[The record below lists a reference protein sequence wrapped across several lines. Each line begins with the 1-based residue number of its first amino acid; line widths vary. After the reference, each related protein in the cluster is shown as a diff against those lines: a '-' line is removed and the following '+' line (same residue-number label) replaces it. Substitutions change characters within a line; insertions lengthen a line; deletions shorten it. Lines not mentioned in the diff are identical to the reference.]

1 MAEVTAAGTRGARL
15 AEASAGALERLL
27 AVYAQVL
34 FSRSVVVGLL
44 LLLATAVAPRAGL
57 MGVLAVVTADV
68 FARVLGLEQRV
79 IASGVYGYNALL
91 LGLGVGQSFAG
102 FGSVIGVTVL
112 AAVASVVVT
121 AALRSLLGA
130 VNLPVLT
137 LPFVGLFALLLGA
150 ADGAGATLL
159 FAEPD
164 TVTVARLPYHVGA
177 FLRSLGALF
186 FLPRLDAGALVL
198 AALVVHSRI
207 STMLAVLA
215 FVVVVFAARAL
226 GSGHDDS
233 VVFSLEYNGMVAAVA
248 LGAVWY
254 VPSWSSVLVGLV
266 ATAVSMLVALG
277 VRPALE
283 GLSLPV
289 GILPLNVAVLV
300 TLAALRQRSRDVSPK
315 SIDFEA
321 GTPEE
326 NLAYARGVQAR
337 FGWMH
342 AVALKLPFRG
352 AWVCTQGVDGP
363 ITHQAEWRHAF
374 DFEILDAEGKL
385 FGADGGTLEDHHC
398 YRLPVLAAADGTV
411 VAVESSVADNAIGKQ
426 DLEHNWGNYVIVYHA
441 PGLYSV
447 VAHLAPA
454 SSKVRPGQ
462 AVKCGDLLGLSGS
475 SGRSPRP
482 HLHFQL
488 QGTPKL
494 GAPTLPCAFNDV
506 VVLGDGRQPAIVR
519 SGTPEEGQIVRNAAA
534 EPEVRAYFA
543 FVPGEEWTFRSAGGT
558 ERIVCEVDLYGR
570 HRLVSQDEPATLY
583 YEASDEAFAIDDVV
597 GSRASILHVMRAAL
611 SREVFD
617 LASGLVVHDTLP
629 ARGFRPWALR
639 MLADLVAPFRS
650 KDGVEMTYR
659 MRRDRANL
667 VVVGESVRRGRGGGP
682 LVRTVAE
689 LTRGAGPLRLELTV
703 KGVSAVAERV
713 AGSKKANG
721 DANARQAEEER

>member
-68 FARVLGLEQRV
+68 FARLLGLEQRV

-102 FGSVIGVTVL
+102 FGPVIGVTVL

-137 LPFVGLFALLLGA
+137 LPFVGLFALLLGG

-215 FVVVVFAARAL
+215 FVLVVFAARAL

-233 VVFSLEYNGMVAAVA
+233 VVFSLGYNGMVAAVA

-283 GLSLPV
+283 GSLCLSVFFRSTSRCSSRSLPSA
-289 GILPLNVAVLV
+289 NAVV
-300 TLAALRQRSRDVSPK
+300 TSRPSRSISKRGHRKRTSR
-315 SIDFEA
+315 
-321 GTPEE
+321 TPE
-326 NLAYARGVQAR
+326 A
-337 FGWMH
+337 
-342 AVALKLPFRG
+342 
-352 AWVCTQGVDGP
+352 C
-363 ITHQAEWRHAF
+363 
-374 DFEILDAEGKL
+374 
-385 FGADGGTLEDHHC
+385 
-398 YRLPVLAAADGTV
+398 
-411 VAVESSVADNAIGKQ
+411 
-426 DLEHNWGNYVIVYHA
+426 
-441 PGLYSV
+441 
-447 VAHLAPA
+447 
-454 SSKVRPGQ
+454 
-462 AVKCGDLLGLSGS
+462 
-475 SGRSPRP
+475 
-482 HLHFQL
+482 
-488 QGTPKL
+488 
-494 GAPTLPCAFNDV
+494 
-506 VVLGDGRQPAIVR
+506 
-519 SGTPEEGQIVRNAAA
+519 
-534 EPEVRAYFA
+534 
-543 FVPGEEWTFRSAGGT
+543 
-558 ERIVCEVDLYGR
+558 
-570 HRLVSQDEPATLY
+570 RLVSAGCTLW
-583 YEASDEAFAIDDVV
+583 
-597 GSRASILHVMRAAL
+597 R
-611 SREVFD
+611 
-617 LASGLVVHDTLP
+617 
-629 ARGFRPWALR
+629 
-639 MLADLVAPFRS
+639 
-650 KDGVEMTYR
+650 
-659 MRRDRANL
+659 
-667 VVVGESVRRGRGGGP
+667 
-682 LVRTVAE
+682 
-689 LTRGAGPLRLELTV
+689 
-703 KGVSAVAERV
+703 
-713 AGSKKANG
+713 
-721 DANARQAEEER
+721 